1 MRGLLIAAGL
11 VALAIG
17 AAVVVDGDPAGV
29 LQGRFEAESKASE
42 PYREKSITPEQA
54 GAVYFAF
61 GDFSALS
68 TEALEVSASPW
79 KLTTALL
86 ALDAAGGDLEAVT
99 PETIERVFRRY
110 GFVVPKRIANWPET
124 LPAPQFTSPVGQ
136 NVGLGGRLVPP
147 IAITVG
153 NISCA
158 GCHASVV
165 YDASGRPD
173 TSAIWLG
180 TPNGSVNLERHVT
193 ELYEAFRDRPA
204 DEEIWAAVSKLYPD
218 TEWREWLALKIVVLP
233 RVDALVAD
241 RETHIK
247 RLLPFAVSTAGA
259 TNGLQALQVRLGVIA
274 ADKVVERSVP
284 ISVPELG
291 GRLWRSSL
299 LAGGSYFVPGE
310 EPQRVT
316 READLTPS
324 HLSALGAITAFFTVP
339 SMGTS
344 PATAARHAGDAADIM
359 AWLKVYRPQP
369 FPATIDRALAAQGS
383 TIYAERCASCHGTY
397 EGDTSPT
404 LVEFPNWQGDVG
416 TDRTYLDVF
425 DEKTVAAVNAL
436 GYGGMLEGRVAP
448 DYVAP
453 PLTGL
458 WSSAPYLHN
467 GSVPTLWHLM
477 HPAERPPSF
486 EVGGHAL
493 DFERVGIA
501 GELDAAGNW
510 VMPAGYEPWTEPVR
524 IDTSTPGLGG
534 EGHESPFDAMN
545 EAEKT
550 ALIEYLKLL

>member
-1 MRGLLIAAGL
+1 MRIFLIAAGL
-11 VALAIG
+11 VAVAIG
-17 AAVVVDGDPAGV
+17 AALIVDGDPGGI
-29 LQGRFEAESKASE
+29 LQGRFEAKSEASK
-42 PYREKSITPEQA
+42 PYRDMTLTPEQA

-86 ALDAAGGDLEAVT
+86 ALKAAGENLEAVT
-99 PETIERVFRRY
+99 PQTVEQVFRRY
-110 GFVVPKRIANWPET
+110 GFVVPARIANWPES
-124 LPAPQFTSPVGQ
+124 LPAPQFTSPLGQ

-180 TPNGSVNLERHVT
+180 TPNGSVNLERYVT
-193 ELYEAFRDRPA
+193 ELYDAFRDRPA
-204 DEEIWAAVSKLYPD
+204 DKEIWAAVEKLYPD
-218 TEWREWLALKIVVLP
+218 TEWREWLALKMVVLP
-233 RVDALVAD
+233 RVDALVAE

-259 TNGLQALQVRLGVIA
+259 TNGLQALQVRLSVVPA
-274 ADKVVERSVP
+274 NEVVERSVP

-310 EPQRVT
+310 APRRVM
-316 READLTPS
+316 RNADLTPE
-324 HLSALGAITAFFTVP
+324 HLRALGAITAFFTVP

-344 PATAARHAGDAADIM
+344 PATAASHAGDAANIM

-369 FPATIDRALAAQGS
+369 FPAAIDGTLAAQGS
-383 TIYAERCASCHGTY
+383 LIYAERCASCHGTY

-416 TDRTYLDVF
+416 TDRAYLEVF
-425 DEKTVAAVNAL
+425 DEATVKAVNGL
-436 GYGGMLEGRVAP
+436 GYGGTLEGRVAP
-448 DYVAP
+448 NYVAP

-477 HPAERPPSF
+477 HPAERPSSF

-493 DFERVGIA
+493 DLVRVGIA
-501 GELDAAGNW
+501 GEVDAAGNW
-510 VMPAGYEPWTEPVR
+510 VMPAGYEPWTEPVL
-524 IDTSTPGLGG
+524 IDTSTAGLGN
-534 EGHESPFDAMN
+534 EGHISPFDAMT
-545 EAEKT
+545 ESEKT